1 MLDQLISDKKRSA
14 QAAAEVQRQLMQI
27 YMNNYCQF
35 YTQMGPNMIP
45 LTVRQPNMPSQ
56 LPGSHDNNP
65 FNNVDI

>member
-1 MLDQLISDKKRSA
+1 
-14 QAAAEVQRQLMQI
+14 MQI

-65 FNNVDI
+65 FNNVDIW